1 MTGQSA
7 IPDIQTTHLKYKIKQ
22 RFYKSLNSLELPS
35 NFGIRLPSVEIIW
48 KIEVRLYEYWQ
59 YLGI

>member
-35 NFGIRLPSVEIIW
+35 NFGIRLPSVEII
-48 KIEVRLYEYWQ
+48 
-59 YLGI
+59 